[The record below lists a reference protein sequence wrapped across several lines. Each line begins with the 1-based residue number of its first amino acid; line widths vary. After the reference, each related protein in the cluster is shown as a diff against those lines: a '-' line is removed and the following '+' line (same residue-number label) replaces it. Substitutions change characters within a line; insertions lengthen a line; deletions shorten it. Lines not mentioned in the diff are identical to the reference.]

1 MNCFPF
7 FKFLPL
13 ASHQVIS
20 QCIVEISM
28 LRDSNL
34 GEENLLDREEQDVL
48 ERSGNSSVSED
59 EVESTKESQDS
70 DESDSDVSEDAAAY
84 SDDRNE
90 RGKGFYSSL
99 DQEYSINR
107 NYKVLKS

>member
-13 ASHQVIS
+13 ASHQVIP

-48 ERSGNSSVSED
+48 ERGSNSSESED
-59 EVESTKESQDS
+59 EVESIKESQGS
-70 DESDSDVSEDAAAY
+70 DESDSDVSEDAAANT
-84 SDDRNE
+84 DGRNE
-90 RGKGFYSSL
+90 RGNVFYSSL
-99 DQEYSINR
+99 DQEYTEIR
-107 NYKVLKS
+107 KF